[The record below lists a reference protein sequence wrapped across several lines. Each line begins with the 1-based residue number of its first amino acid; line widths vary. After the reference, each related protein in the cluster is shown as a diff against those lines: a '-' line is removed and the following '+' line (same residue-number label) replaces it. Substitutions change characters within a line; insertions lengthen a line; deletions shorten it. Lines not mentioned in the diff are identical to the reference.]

1 MWKLMLGPQL
11 ITNWDHEIIYDQ
23 SQLAWF
29 AHDVWYCDSEK
40 QMNVVYEP
48 IVQQADGAPN
58 VVG

>member
-1 MWKLMLGPQL
+1 MWKLMLGSQL
-11 ITNWDHEIIYDQ
+11 VTEWDHEIFYDQ

-29 AHDVWYCDSEK
+29 AHNAWYCDSEK

-48 IVQQADGAPN
+48 ALVVNEAAPN